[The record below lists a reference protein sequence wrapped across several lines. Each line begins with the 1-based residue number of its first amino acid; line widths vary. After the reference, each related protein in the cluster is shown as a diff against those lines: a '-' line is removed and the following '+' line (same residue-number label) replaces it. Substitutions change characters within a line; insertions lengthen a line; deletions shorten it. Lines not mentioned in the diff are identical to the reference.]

1 MATKANGDPLEG
13 TLPAPSN
20 YPNPVVNNVNMW
32 PVDWAYGDGNKLI
45 GADTTAPSAP
55 GTVTASNIGATVV
68 DLSWGAST
76 DFRGVASYTVYNGA
90 TALTT
95 VTATTAHITG
105 LTTATQYTLTV
116 KAKDAAG
123 NESAGTNVTF
133 TTA

>member
-13 TLPAPSN
+13 SITPPSN
-20 YPNPVVNNVNMW
+20 YPNPVDSNINMW
-32 PVDWAYGDGNKLI
+32 SMDWAYGVGNKLI

-55 GTVTASNIGATVV
+55 GTVTASNITATSA

-76 DFRGVASYTVYNGA
+76 DFRGVVSYTVYDGA
-90 TALTT
+90 TALVT
-95 VTATTAHITG
+95 VATTAATVTG

-123 NESAGTNVTF
+123 NESAGTDVTF